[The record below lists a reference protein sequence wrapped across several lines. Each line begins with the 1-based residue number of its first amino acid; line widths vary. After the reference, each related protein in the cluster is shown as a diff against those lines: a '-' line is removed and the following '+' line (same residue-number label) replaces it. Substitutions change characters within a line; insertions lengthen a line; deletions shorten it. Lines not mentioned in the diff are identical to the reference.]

1 MLHDSFIAITLA
13 CIFLLS
19 FLQTQRCHCFCTA
32 LCFSLQTTQVVPAI
46 TDRKPHA
53 ICCCDYTLLRAMKSK
68 TFQEVFN
75 SSFLERKQHFK
86 GVFGKKPF
94 LFKGF
99 TTKKKP
105 LQLQLIAFKNK
116 MNPLSSIRH

>member
-1 MLHDSFIAITLA
+1 
-13 CIFLLS
+13 
-19 FLQTQRCHCFCTA
+19 
-32 LCFSLQTTQVVPAI
+32 
-46 TDRKPHA
+46 
-53 ICCCDYTLLRAMKSK
+53 MKSK

-75 SSFLERKQHFK
+75 SSFLESKQHFK

-105 LQLQLIAFKNK
+105 LQLIAFKNK